1 LELLQDNLLVNAR
14 DHVWWL
20 DEWETEGG
28 LHVDT
33 GTTSAFVALE
43 INLDELEE
51 ITESLLLWKH
61 IQVNILMLFQEF
73 GGVLSIVFICPFEI
87 FLGLLAV
94 AQDFV
99 DDSSNDPELMSV
111 LLGDGVDDVV

>member
-1 LELLQDNLLVNAR
+1 MVNAGN
-14 DHVWWL
+14 HVWWL
-20 DEWETEGG
+20 DEWETERG
-28 LHVDT
+28 LQVDA
-33 GTTSAFVALE
+33 GTASAFVALE

-51 ITESLLLWKH
+51 VAESLLLWKH